1 MAMRTCL
8 VLRHVAFEDLG
19 ALASILSRRGFK
31 TRYIDVGVDE
41 LARAQLEGSDLVVV
55 LGGPIGVYQ
64 EDAYPFLPHET
75 ALISDR
81 VGALRPTLGIC
92 LGAQLMAKALGA
104 DVAPGPQKEIG
115 WAPVELTREGR
126 ASPLRHLEGRDVLHW
141 HGDNLDL
148 PRACD
153 NLAFTLHCPF
163 QAFRKGPNLLGLQ
176 FHIEI
181 DPRRIEAWLIGH
193 TVELAQA
200 RISPDTIRADT
211 ARHGAALQQ
220 ACTTIFNEWLDQI
233 EGA

>member
-19 ALASILSRRGFK
+19 TLASILSRRGLK